1 VPEATPV
8 PAETP
13 TPTPE
18 PATYVVQA
26 GDSLAA
32 IARTYGVTVASIVE
46 ANSLVD
52 PNTIDAGQVLVIPN
66 PAQVPSSGIASGPP
80 SAGGAAGNPGTDTP
94 ALEQLPDN
102 APGPPFTVEVSA
114 NRTIQDPLVE
124 KSRQHMVTGIVR
136 NGGQQTFSVS
146 AIDITFF
153 DASGFRGTF
162 RKYPLVP
169 GGEWLWHGKTE
180 ADFPCLLLAP
190 GEECPFSVE
199 ITAQDMAS
207 FVIHPN
213 AVATE
218 RESTPVALGSL
229 RLDDQGP
236 GYLRITGTATND
248 SPFKAKNVTVAG
260 VLLDA
265 NGEIVRLGSTYVLQE
280 DIEPGQSVPFDLR
293 IEKAP
298 YVRYQLYAQAER
310 DWQ

>member
-1 VPEATPV
+1 VPV
-8 PAETP
+8 ETP

-18 PATYVVQA
+18 PVTYVVQA
-26 GDSLAA
+26 GDALAA
-32 IARTYGVTVASIVE
+32 IARAYGVTVASIVE
-46 ANSLVD
+46 ANGLVD
-52 PNTIDAGQVLVIPN
+52 PNTIDVGQVLVIPN
-66 PAQVPSSGIASGPP
+66 PAQVPPPGIASGPP
-80 SAGGAAGNPGTDTP
+80 SGAAAGGAADSPGTAAL

-114 NRTIQDPLVE
+114 NRTTQDPLVD

-136 NGGQQTFSVS
+136 NDGQQTFSVS
-146 AIDITFF
+146 AIDVTFF

-162 RKYPLVP
+162 HKYPLVP

-180 ADFPCLLLAP
+180 AEFPCLLLGP

-207 FVIHPN
+207 FLIHPN

-218 RESTPVALGSL
+218 RESAPVTLSAL

-236 GYLRITGTATND
+236 GYLRISGTATND
-248 SPFKAKNVTVAG
+248 SPFKVKNVTVAG

-265 NGEIVRLGSTYVLQE
+265 NGGIVRLGSTYVLQE
-280 DIEPGQSVPFDLR
+280 DIAPGESVPFDLR

-298 YVRYQLYAQAER
+298 YTRYQLYAQAER